1 MYCLPVSSLLV
12 PSTQFLALFYYL
24 QFPYAID
31 KLYRVHCPRSGH
43 VHPRKHIVPITSL
56 LLRFSS
62 LQDRSCSV
70 HLPCNVSAQVATPER
85 LLGRPFPVHPAY
97 ICLQSPLCLYAT
109 RVLSPT
115 LGFFLIFIFVASGP
129 IGLYNGF
136 VIKVACFPSSVYY
149 PNFSGGCG
157 KSLWCSM
164 PSSSTTYVARCTITT
179 LPLPKT
185 KRQQGTRR

>member
-62 LQDRSCSV
+62 QDRSCSV
-70 HLPCNVSAQVATPER
+70 HLPCSCVRSSHNPRKTCSVVHLPSTLPIYASSSRRIHMPAEVCPPTIAFSFDFHTCCFGALWSIQWICYKGC
-85 LLGRPFPVHPAY
+85 LL
-97 ICLQSPLCLYAT
+97 PLVCT
-109 RVLSPT
+109 LS
-115 LGFFLIFIFVASGP
+115 
-129 IGLYNGF
+129 
-136 VIKVACFPSSVYY
+136 CFPPVAVE
-149 PNFSGGCG
+149 NRCG
-157 KSLWCSM
+157 IRCPV
-164 PSSSTTYVARCTITT
+164 PSSRS
-179 LPLPKT
+179 LHNPLHFP
-185 KRQQGTRR
+185 